1 MRYSPY
7 EIPALGD
14 VTLLGVFAP
23 GDEGFFGLER
33 TLDLFRAEGVALV
46 IQLGEALLPRAT
58 ARSSDVDHLRRLL
71 GQRQQAMLVCTDDLG
86 RAEILRRSGV
96 RNSGARMVR
105 QNITHL
111 DPGFSTRLLSGDSFV
126 VVPAD
131 PSPDK
136 VVGLEPFKATDP
148 HPHHKPEDPG
158 GIAVAVVVNHRDLK
172 EATRL
177 LAPRLLI
184 SAGPGE
190 FRDDPSCRQG
200 LEDGVSSTR
209 VIVFGQSAGQRIS
222 HAIVHLT
229 TGTVTLLPEPS
240 RRAHRRII
248 DREQLESS

>member
-7 EIPALGD
+7 VIPALGN
-14 VTLLGVFAP
+14 VKLFGVFAP
-23 GDEGFFGLER
+23 GAEGFFGLER

-46 IQLGEALLPRAT
+46 IQLAEALLPRGT

-71 GQRQQAMLVCTDDLG
+71 GQRQQALLVCTDDLG
-86 RAEILRRSGV
+86 RAENLRRSGV
-96 RNSGARMVR
+96 RNSGARLVR
-105 QNITHL
+105 HNITHL
-111 DPGFSTRLLSGDSFV
+111 DPGFSTRMLNGDSFL
-126 VVPAD
+126 VVPTD
-131 PSPDK
+131 PSADNLLAGK
-136 VVGLEPFKATDP
+136 PFNATDAQQ
-148 HPHHKPEDPG
+148 EPG
-158 GIAVAVVVNHRDLK
+158 TCGEIAVAVIVNHRDLK

-190 FRDDPSCRQG
+190 FRDDPPCRQG

-209 VIVFGQSAGQRIS
+209 VIVFGQSAGRRIS

-229 TGTVTLLPEPS
+229 NGTVTLLPEPS
-240 RRAHRRII
+240 RRAHSRII